1 MTRAEKF
8 KEVFGL
14 KIDVENADC
23 GFFDCSDRESCV
35 FCLVKYTKSWWN
47 GEYEVPN
54 EPKWI
59 PVSKGLPKPYNDV
72 YLTICANSAY
82 YGFNK
87 NFMKVKCGQYQPQD
101 DKRDWFVDGVRYY
114 FDNVIAWM
122 PYQLPEPYRA
132 DREEASDEDEEDDCT
147 DIYCE
152 NCRNNYNCIEYLEE
166 QERMNEED
174 DE

>member
-1 MTRAEKF
+1 MRLINADELMEHVWRDKLDSRELIA
-8 KEVFGL
+8 KM
-14 KIDVENADC
+14 VENAPTVKEIPT
-23 GFFDCSDRESCV
+23 RIPLEV
-35 FCLVKYTKSWWN
+35 WERLVSAAP
-47 GEYEVPN
+47 E
-54 EPKWI
+54 WI
-59 PVSKGLPKPYNDV
+59 PISKGLPKPYNDV

-101 DKRDWFVDGVRYY
+101 DKRDWLVDGVRYY

-122 PYQLPEPYRA
+122 SYQVPEPYRA
-132 DREEASDEDEEDDCT
+132 DREEVSDEEEEDDCT